1 MRQLTALVYLNQ
13 QVFVIYF
20 KNIEVPDI
28 TRNIINYPQCSDV
41 LPKDALP
48 LAEKHKDANISRER
62 QGDDAA
68 EMSMI

>member
-28 TRNIINYPQCSDV
+28 TGDVINYPQHSDV

-48 LAEKHKDANISRER
+48 LAEKHKDSSISRER

-68 EMSMI
+68 EMKMI